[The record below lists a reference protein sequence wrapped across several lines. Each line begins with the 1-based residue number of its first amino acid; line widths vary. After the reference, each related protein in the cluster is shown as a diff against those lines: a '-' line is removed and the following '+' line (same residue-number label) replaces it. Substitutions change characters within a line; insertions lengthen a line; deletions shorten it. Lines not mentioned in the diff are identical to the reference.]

1 LNVVKNV
8 DAVEIDHRP
17 GKIGGYSGGSIRKI
31 RTASMI
37 NPTPKSDAILL
48 RKVKDGD
55 SAATR
60 ILVDQYLDRIVNYG
74 TRMLGDRAEAED
86 VAQEAFLRL
95 WRNLDKWRAEKPVIH
110 WLQRVTYNL
119 CIDRLRKKKPVNIED
134 IAEPADPF
142 ENPARSLHQMQ
153 VSTAVNAAIEKLPD
167 RQRAA
172 IVFAH
177 QEGLS
182 NIETAEIME
191 ISVEAVESLLSRGRR
206 GLRSLLEDL
215 RPELEGDV

>member
-8 DAVEIDHRP
+8 DVVEIDHRP

-55 SAATR
+55 SVATR

>member
-191 ISVEAVESLLSRGRR
+191 ISVEAVESLLSRGHR

-215 RPELEGDV
+215 RPKLEGDV

>member
-1 LNVVKNV
+1 MK
-8 DAVEIDHRP
+8 
-17 GKIGGYSGGSIRKI
+17 
-31 RTASMI
+31 
-37 NPTPKSDAILL
+37 NPTPESDALLL
-48 RKVKDGD
+48 RKIKDGD
-55 SAATR
+55 TVATR

-74 TRMLGDRAEAED
+74 TQMLGDRSEAEE

-95 WRNLDKWRAEKPVIH
+95 WRNLDKWRAEAPVIH

-119 CIDRLRKKKPVNIED
+119 CIDHLRKKKLVNIDD
-134 IAEPADPF
+134 IAEPEDPS
-142 ENPARSLHQMQ
+142 ENPARMLHQAH
-153 VSTAVNAAIEKLPD
+153 VSTAVNEAIQKLPE

-182 NIETAEIME
+182 NIETAEFME

-206 GLRSLLEDL
+206 GLRSLLKGL
-215 RPELEGDV
+215 RSELEGDV

>member
-1 LNVVKNV
+1 M
-8 DAVEIDHRP
+8 
-17 GKIGGYSGGSIRKI
+17 
-31 RTASMI
+31 T
-37 NPTPKSDAILL
+37 NPTPESDADLL
-48 RKVKDGD
+48 RKIKAGD
-55 SAATR
+55 TQATR
-60 ILVDQYLDRIVNYG
+60 LLVDQYLDRIVNYG
-74 TRMLGDRAEAED
+74 TRMLGDRSEAED

-95 WRNLDKWRAEKPVIH
+95 WRNLDKWRAEAPVIH

-119 CIDRLRKKKPVNIED
+119 CIDRLRKKKPVNIDD
-134 IAEPADPF
+134 IAEPEDPF
-142 ENPARSLHQMQ
+142 ENPAKSLHEVQ
-153 VSTAVNAAIEKLPD
+153 VSTAVNAAIQKLPE

-206 GLRSLLEDL
+206 GLRDLLQDL
-215 RPELEGDV
+215 RPELQGDV

>member
-1 LNVVKNV
+1 MNVVKNV

>member
-1 LNVVKNV
+1 M
-8 DAVEIDHRP
+8 
-17 GKIGGYSGGSIRKI
+17 
-31 RTASMI
+31 T
-37 NPTPKSDAILL
+37 NPTPESDALLL
-48 RKVKDGD
+48 RKIKDGD

-60 ILVDQYLDRIVNYG
+60 ILVDQYLDRLVNYS
-74 TRMLGDRAEAED
+74 TRMLSDRSEAED

-95 WRNLDKWRAEKPVIH
+95 WRNIDKWKADAPVIH

-119 CIDRLRKKKPVNIED
+119 CIDRLRKKKPVNIDD
-134 IAEPADPF
+134 IAEPEDPF

-153 VSTAVNAAIEKLPD
+153 VSTAVNVAIQKLPD

-172 IVFAH
+172 IVFVH

-182 NIETAEIME
+182 NIETSEIME

-215 RPELEGDV
+215 RSELEGDV

>member
-1 LNVVKNV
+1 MN
-8 DAVEIDHRP
+8 
-17 GKIGGYSGGSIRKI
+17 
-31 RTASMI
+31 
-37 NPTPKSDAILL
+37 NPTPESDADLL
-48 RKVKDGD
+48 GRIKNGD
-55 SAATR
+55 SAAAR
-60 ILVDQYLDRIVNYG
+60 VLVDQHLDRIVNYG
-74 TRMLGDRAEAED
+74 YRLLGDRAEAED

-110 WLQRVTYNL
+110 WLQRVTYNQ
-119 CIDRLRKKKPVNIED
+119 CIDRLRKKKTVDIEA

-142 ENPARSLHQMQ
+142 ENPARSLHQVQ
-153 VSTAVNAAIEKLPD
+153 VSTAVNEAIKQLPE

-206 GLRSLLEDL
+206 GLRKLLEDL

>member
-8 DAVEIDHRP
+8 DALEIDHRP

-55 SAATR
+55 SAASR

>member
-8 DAVEIDHRP
+8 DALEIDHRP

>member
-1 LNVVKNV
+1 MNVVKNV

-55 SAATR
+55 SVATR

>member
-1 LNVVKNV
+1 
-8 DAVEIDHRP
+8 
-17 GKIGGYSGGSIRKI
+17 
-31 RTASMI
+31 
-37 NPTPKSDAILL
+37 
-48 RKVKDGD
+48 
-55 SAATR
+55 
-60 ILVDQYLDRIVNYG
+60 
-74 TRMLGDRAEAED
+74 
-86 VAQEAFLRL
+86 
-95 WRNLDKWRAEKPVIH
+95 
-110 WLQRVTYNL
+110 
-119 CIDRLRKKKPVNIED
+119 
-134 IAEPADPF
+134 
-142 ENPARSLHQMQ
+142 MQ

-206 GLRSLLEDL
+206 GLRSLLEYL

>member
-1 LNVVKNV
+1 
-8 DAVEIDHRP
+8 
-17 GKIGGYSGGSIRKI
+17 
-31 RTASMI
+31 MI

>member
-1 LNVVKNV
+1 MNSC
-8 DAVEIDHRP
+8 AVQEIECRP
-17 GKIGGYSGGSIRKI
+17 GVSGGYSSGEPRLG
-31 RTASMI
+31 RTVYYMN
-37 NPTPKSDAILL
+37 NPTPESDADLL
-48 RKVKDGD
+48 RRIKNGD
-55 SAATR
+55 SAAAR
-60 ILVDQYLDRIVNYG
+60 ILVDQNLDRIVNYG
-74 TRMLGDRAEAED
+74 YRLLGDRAEAED

-110 WLQRVTYNL
+110 WLQRVTYNQ
-119 CIDRLRKKKPVNIED
+119 CIDRLRKKKPVDID
-134 IAEPADPF
+134 AIAEPADPS
-142 ENPARSLHQMQ
+142 ENPARSLHQAQ
-153 VSTAVNAAIEKLPD
+153 VSEAVNAAIKQLPE

-206 GLRSLLEDL
+206 GLRKLLEDL